1 MSYAAFL
8 NECDL
13 DAEARVYDDLT
24 SRAEDEM
31 P

>member
-8 NECDL
+8 SECDL
-13 DAEARVYDDLT
+13 EAESRLYDDLT
-24 SRAEDEM
+24 ARAEDEM